1 MRKHLWIGV
10 FRESYSK
17 EVTFEK
23 NLRKYYERNLQMV
36 CQLHDFCFLLRFF
49 FKQYFSVSFWL
60 ISEGPFGFLI
70 FKGTKCLDFIFVASC
85 FHILVNGNNSLMRR
99 KMYFQEFLFFPP
111 VFVFSYNMTNWCR
124 EFEVNVNMYSLC
136 LSKEENSKQFKN
148 SLKFHASIIV
158 LTVFPSSIPYLL
170 RRTVLC
176 TLFRKAEGT
185 YFKS

>member
-36 CQLHDFCFLLRFF
+36 CQLDDFCFLLRFF
-49 FKQYFSVSFWL
+49 FKQYFSVTFWL

-70 FKGTKCLDFIFVASC
+70 FKGTSFLPNVWISSLLPVAFTSW
-85 FHILVNGNNSLMRR
+85 SMETTLMRS
-99 KMYFQEFLFFPP
+99 KMYFQEFLFFPT

-148 SLKFHASIIV
+148 SLKFHASIRV
-158 LTVFPSSIPYLL
+158 LTVFFLIHSISVKKDSLVY
-170 RRTVLC
+170 
-176 TLFRKAEGT
+176 AIQ
-185 YFKS
+185 KS